1 MVPKCSMVEVERC
14 VVFGKIE
21 PEDEGEDKYFCSEA
35 DIGGDNGMMLDGP
48 SSWLDDIILLCW

>member
-1 MVPKCSMVEVERC
+1 MVEVDRC

-35 DIGGDNGMMLDGP
+35 DIGGDNGMMFDGP
-48 SSWLDDIILLCW
+48 SSWLEDIKLFCW